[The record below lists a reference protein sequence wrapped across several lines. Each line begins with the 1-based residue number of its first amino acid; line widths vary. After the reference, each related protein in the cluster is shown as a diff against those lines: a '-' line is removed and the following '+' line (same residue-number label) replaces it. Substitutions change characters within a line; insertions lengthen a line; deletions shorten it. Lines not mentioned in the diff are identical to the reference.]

1 MAKIKDTAD
10 IARKYS
16 RVTPGRQQD
25 YVEGVEDPRADWE
38 QQTLAAA
45 KNFEQGV
52 QAAVAE
58 KRFEK
63 GVKKAGTTKWQR
75 QTLKKGPARW
85 AQGVADAG
93 EAYAEGFAPYAE
105 VISRLDLPPRG
116 PVGSPQ
122 NLLRVAA
129 VAKAL
134 HDKKKELLAR
144 G

>member
-38 QQTLAAA
+38 TQALTAE
-45 KNFEQGV
+45 KNYEQGV
-52 QAAVAE
+52 QTAVAE
-58 KRFEK
+58 KRFSK
-63 GVKKAGTTKWQR
+63 GIKKAGTAKWQR
-75 QTLKKGPARW
+75 QTLKKGPGRW
-85 AQGVADAG
+85 SEGVAGAG
-93 EAYAEGFAPYAE
+93 DAYAEGFAPYAE

-122 NLLRVAA
+122 NLARVAA

>member
-38 QQTLAAA
+38 AQTLAAE
-45 KNFEQGV
+45 KNFEQGI
-52 QAAVAE
+52 QTAVAE
-58 KRFEK
+58 KRFSK
-63 GVKKAGTTKWQR
+63 GVKKAGTIKWQR
-75 QTLKKGPARW
+75 QTLLKGPSRW
-85 AQGVADAG
+85 AASVADAG
-93 EAYAEGFAPYAE
+93 EAYAEGFRPYAE
-105 VISRLDLPPRG
+105 VISKLELPPRG

-122 NLLRVAA
+122 NLLRVN
-129 VAKAL
+129 VIAKAL

-144 G
+144 A